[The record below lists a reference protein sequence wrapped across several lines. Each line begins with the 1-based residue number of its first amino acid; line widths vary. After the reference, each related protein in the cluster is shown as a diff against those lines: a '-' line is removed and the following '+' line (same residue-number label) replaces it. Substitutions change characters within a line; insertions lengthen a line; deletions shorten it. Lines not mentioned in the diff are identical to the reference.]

1 MKSLASFK
9 LHAALVNLATVSSR
23 FSLGAVLAFLPLLV
37 AHYFGNELAKN
48 VALAINLSSYSSWL
62 ALGGYSTV
70 MRDFRLAKNAA
81 DISSLNNVYRRLA
94 SMQCVGAIIL
104 TTVIATI
111 FVLLSKP
118 YYLKYSSFV
127 LSLIFGTIVQCSSF
141 WLNLVLGRSYSK
153 NKFIGVGLNVSILR
167 FTAVIVVIFGSY
179 LSNELE
185 SILIVTSVIFILSS
199 IILYRFSTST
209 INLPINTDIQNN
221 KQLKVLFIES
231 IIYFKW
237 SLFATAVF
245 LLPVSA
251 IAAIAPNLLLPATV
265 AFFLAGANQN
275 LVAAIITPR
284 ANSLLDGIGSL
295 KILKSYYHYTINIT
309 LIVTLIMLLMTW
321 LIGYFVNSHFKL
333 ENYYSY
339 LYLSMA
345 LVAVSGVRA
354 LTLASTQAA
363 ITLKMERLVMLSPL
377 LESAVSILG
386 IAVCWYLNKGSWIV
400 GVFLLAVV
408 VILIVTISIESA
420 QISNNWKRMP

>member
-1 MKSLASFK
+1 
-9 LHAALVNLATVSSR
+9 
-23 FSLGAVLAFLPLLV
+23 
-37 AHYFGNELAKN
+37 
-48 VALAINLSSYSSWL
+48 
-62 ALGGYSTV
+62 
-70 MRDFRLAKNAA
+70 
-81 DISSLNNVYRRLA
+81 
-94 SMQCVGAIIL
+94 MQCVGAIIL
-104 TTVIATI
+104 TTVIATM

-153 NKFIGVGLNVSILR
+153 SKFIGVGLNVSILR
-167 FTAVIVVIFGSY
+167 FTAVIVVIVGSY
-179 LSNELE
+179 LSSELE
-185 SILIVTSVIFILSS
+185 SILIVASVIFILSS

-237 SLFATAVF
+237 SLLATAVF

-251 IAAIAPNLLLPATV
+251 IAAIAPDLLLPATI

-275 LVAAIITPR
+275 LVSALITPR
-284 ANSLLDGIGSL
+284 ANSLLDGVGSM
-295 KILKSYYHYTINIT
+295 KILKSYYNYTIKIT
-309 LIVTLIMLLMTW
+309 IVITFIMLLMTW
-321 LIGYFVNSHFKL
+321 LVGYFINGYFKL
-333 ENYYSY
+333 ENYYNY
-339 LYLSMA
+339 LYLSVA
-345 LVAVSGVRA
+345 LVAISGLRA

-363 ITLKMERLVMLSPL
+363 ITLKMEKLVMLSHL
-377 LESAVSILG
+377 LESAVSIIG

-408 VILIVTISIESA
+408 VRLIVTISIESV